1 MCIGI
6 QGRSGQPP
14 NWLSGVLS
22 CHKKLWEVLRTL
34 TRPSF
39 KSLSKAVLKYSAE
52 RDNVDQRSQA
62 VYFMRWAA
70 TSAKKLWDAV
80 SIPQQ
85 LDGKQGRGG
94 ITPSANIAAGQ
105 NCPRDRP
112 LFYTPTSPL
121 FFISRHHP
129 SWHPPAHPRP
139 CNWEFRNI
147 NLNSTCREG
156 KRFWYTVFASTVF
169 DALGS
174 FSQEQSTYFIVNHKP
189 FGRVLMLWWCLLWA
203 NFKRESRFNWLWIGS
218 RLFVCLFVCF

>member
-1 MCIGI
+1 MLIKDPKQFI
-6 QGRSGQPP
+6 S
-14 NWLSGVLS
+14 
-22 CHKKLWEVLRTL
+22 
-34 TRPSF
+34 
-39 KSLSKAVLKYSAE
+39 
-52 RDNVDQRSQA
+52 
-62 VYFMRWAA
+62 WAA

-85 LDGKQGRGG
+85 LEGKQGRGG

-129 SWHPPAHPRP
+129 SWHPPAHPHP

-156 KRFWYTVFASTVF
+156 KRFWYTVFASTAF
-169 DALGS
+169 DARKLFRRAIKILDRKSRGFWTRS
-174 FSQEQSTYFIVNHKP
+174 YVM
-189 FGRVLMLWWCLLWA
+189 RVFVMSWLQ
-203 NFKRESRFNWLWIGS
+203 KRIRI
-218 RLFVCLFVCF
+218 